1 MFTTWHSFHFI
12 SFYCILFI
20 YSALWLQVCQ

>member
-12 SFYCILFI
+12 VFLFI